1 MVVLLVIYR
10 MKCVFLFESVHR
22 VMRAEKVL
30 KEKGIEVDL
39 IPVPRE
45 ISSDCGVAVEVSKE
59 SEEEAFLILEE
70 RRISIAEC
78 YTKDSTGRF
87 EKRKDIQVSF

>member
-1 MVVLLVIYR
+1 
-10 MKCVFLFESVHR
+10 MKCVFLLESVHR
-22 VMRAEKVL
+22 VMRAERVL
-30 KEKGIEVDL
+30 KEKGIDVDL

-59 SEEEAFLILEE
+59 SEEKAYLILREH
-70 RRISIAEC
+70 RISIAEC

-87 EKRKDIQVSF
+87 EKRNDIQI